1 LNDGLLI
8 EEKKNWCR
16 RCHGGTLHP
25 TINPN
30 ELKCNYYGWSKTEI
44 NFTNYIT
51 SKGNID
57 VNGLVGIVGAGQLVS
72 TGLGN

>member
-1 LNDGLLI
+1 M
-8 EEKKNWCR
+8 
-16 RCHGGTLHP
+16 
-25 TINPN
+25 
-30 ELKCNYYGWSKTEI
+30 KCNLCGWSKTEI

-51 SKGNID
+51 GKGNID